1 MNMIEV
7 RPCTTGRSRGDNRSA
22 MMVCAIG
29 NSPPPPIPCSARA
42 RINTQIVGASA
53 QATEPAT
60 KITIAASSSA
70 RRP

>member
-7 RPCTTGRSRGDNRSA
+7 RPCTTGRSRGDKRSA

-29 NSPPPPIPCSARA
+29 NSPPPPMPCSARA
-42 RINTQIVGASA
+42 RIKIQIVGASA

-60 KITIAASSSA
+60 KITIAASNSA

>member
-1 MNMIEV
+1 
-7 RPCTTGRSRGDNRSA
+7 

-29 NSPPPPIPCSARA
+29 NSPPPPMPCSARA

-60 KITIAASSSA
+60 KITIAARSSA